1 VEYEIGV
8 VMYVSLLPYYSQG
21 LLLVLLLTAVASFL
35 CLGSAIAD
43 WLRLSLGGP
52 LLDDGSLATE
62 RTAFGFKLTGWP
74 PTSTAVVFFLTPR
87 SAIADWLRL
96 SPGFGRG
103 TLVLAT

>member
-1 VEYEIGV
+1 
-8 VMYVSLLPYYSQG
+8 MYVSLLPYSQG

-52 LLDDGSLATE
+52 LLVLDGSLATE

-103 TLVLAT
+103 TLVLAV